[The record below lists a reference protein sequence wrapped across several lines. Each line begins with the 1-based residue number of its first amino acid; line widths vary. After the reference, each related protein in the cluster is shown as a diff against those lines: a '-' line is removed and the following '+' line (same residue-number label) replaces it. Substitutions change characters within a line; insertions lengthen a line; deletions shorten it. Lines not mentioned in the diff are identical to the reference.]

1 MHITVKL
8 LDGEILEFPFD
19 GKSATI
25 GRSPRCEIVIPH
37 DGVSRQ
43 HCRIDLEN
51 GEFFVTDL
59 ASTNGVL
66 IDGKKILP
74 NQKILFKTY
83 LPLSFGPVQSLTLL
97 DEAPAGFTTS
107 FSGTAISETLGGN
120 KQIKEKLAAQKIQTQ
135 TRALGPQ
142 KPKAE
147 KRGVD
152 VKMIFATIL
161 AIGIMVFAYYLHQMQ
176 SPIESGPAEVTPS
189 GAVEYY

>member
-8 LDGEILEFPFD
+8 LDGEVLEFPFE

-25 GRSPRCEIVIPH
+25 GRSPKCEIVIPH

-59 ASTNGVL
+59 ASTNGVM
-66 IDGKKILP
+66 IDGNKILP
-74 NQKILFKTY
+74 NTKTHFKTY

-97 DEAPAGFTTS
+97 DEAPAGFTTT
-107 FSGTAISETLGGN
+107 FSGTAITETLSAN
-120 KQIKEKLAAQKIQTQ
+120 RLPREKTS
-135 TRALGPQ
+135 PQ
-142 KPKAE
+142 RPPVQPHVEKPKKKE
-147 KRGVD
+147 SGVD
-152 VKMIFATIL
+152 FKMIL
-161 AIGIMVFAYYLHQMQ
+161 AIFLAVGIMVFAYYLHQMQ
-176 SPIESGPAEVTPS
+176 GPEEFSEPETSKPS

>member
-8 LDGEILEFPFD
+8 LDGEVLEFPFE
-19 GKSATI
+19 GKSAII
-25 GRSPRCEIVIPH
+25 GRSPKCEIVIPH

-43 HCRIDLEN
+43 HCRLDLEN

-74 NQKILFKTY
+74 NKKTLLLTY
-83 LPLSFGPVQSLTLL
+83 LPLSFGPVQSLTVL

-107 FSGTAISETLGGN
+107 FSGAAITETLTGN
-120 KQIKEKLAAQKIQTQ
+120 KQIKEKIAAHKSASQ
-135 TRALGPQ
+135 P
-142 KPKAE
+142 KPEVSKKNKE
-147 KRGVD
+147 KGVD
-152 VKMIFATIL
+152 FKMIMATFL

-176 SPIESGPAEVTPS
+176 SPESSGTPEESRPA

>member
-8 LDGEILEFPFD
+8 LDGEVLEFPFE
-19 GKSATI
+19 GRSATI
-25 GRSPRCEIVIPH
+25 GRSPKCEIVIPH

-59 ASTNGVL
+59 ASTNGVM
-66 IDGKKILP
+66 IDGKKIQP
-74 NQKILFKTY
+74 NKKTLFQTY

-107 FSGTAISETLGGN
+107 LSGTSITETLTGN
-120 KQIKEKLAAQKIQTQ
+120 KQIKEKIAAHKSAAQSKPETQ
-135 TRALGPQ
+135 
-142 KPKAE
+142 KKKE
-147 KRGVD
+147 KGVD
-152 VKMIFATIL
+152 FKMIMATFL

-176 SPIESGPAEVTPS
+176 SSVDPGTPEETRPA